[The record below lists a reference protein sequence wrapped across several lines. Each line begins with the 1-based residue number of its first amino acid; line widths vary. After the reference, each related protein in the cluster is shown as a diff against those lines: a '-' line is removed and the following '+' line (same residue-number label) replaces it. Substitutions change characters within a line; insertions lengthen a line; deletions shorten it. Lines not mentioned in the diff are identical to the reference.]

1 MGSQGTP
8 PWQTREALRGAGRAD
23 EGKTA
28 LAEAVGPSR
37 SARLRN
43 VVVRSALCWTRQ
55 WTGAR
60 YVSGRGDDSHAH
72 ESHERHVGW
81 HEPRVTRGPETDP
94 SLVQSSPAW
103 ARTGRW
109 ARREAGSSV

>member
-8 PWQTREALRGAGRAD
+8 PWHTREALRGAGRAD

-37 SARLRN
+37 SACLRN
-43 VVVRSALCWTRQ
+43 VVLRSALCWTRQ
-55 WTGAR
+55 WTGAG

-81 HEPRVTRGPETDP
+81 HKP
-94 SLVQSSPAW
+94 
-103 ARTGRW
+103 
-109 ARREAGSSV
+109 